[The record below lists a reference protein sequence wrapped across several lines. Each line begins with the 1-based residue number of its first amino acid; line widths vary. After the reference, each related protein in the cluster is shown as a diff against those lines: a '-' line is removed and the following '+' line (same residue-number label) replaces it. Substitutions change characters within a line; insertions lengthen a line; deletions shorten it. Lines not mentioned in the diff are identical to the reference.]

1 MLHELFAFPW
11 TGWSFTWPPVVGA
24 YLDCMAR
31 QLGHGVAL
39 VRSNGKARHD
49 LGLASLPRPSSREP
63 FCAGVALSVIWFI
76 IASGVWYSSGYAEPN
91 KVEYELQERCGK
103 RGAEVFKNEYSSVSN
118 TKDGQSLNNYRSH
131 YSPVLNKCFFL
142 EMIYTIAARANPQYS
157 TQMYEVVPGPGTM
170 DRRS

>member
-49 LGLASLPRPSSREP
+49 LDSRAYRVPIIDGKLFRIREIGQYAASDLAQFATILITK
-63 FCAGVALSVIWFI
+63 VN
-76 IASGVWYSSGYAEPN
+76 YARWQP
-91 KVEYELQERCGK
+91 EL
-103 RGAEVFKNEYSSVSN
+103 
-118 TKDGQSLNNYRSH
+118 
-131 YSPVLNKCFFL
+131 
-142 EMIYTIAARANPQYS
+142 
-157 TQMYEVVPGPGTM
+157 
-170 DRRS
+170 